1 MKLMTLMSKM
11 ATTKIP
17 FNSYTGLHKSMV
29 LCFKNRQL
37 DLSGVSRLMGIVNV
51 TPDSFSDG
59 GRCFNTDTAVAHGLR
74 LVEEG
79 ADIIDIGG
87 ESTRPGS
94 AAVDPEEEISRIV
107 PVIRE
112 LKRKNPDCIISADT
126 RKADVAVAAATAGA
140 DIINDVTGLQHSS
153 KLAAIA
159 AEYGTGLIL
168 MHMRGTPTTMQS
180 AENLEYADVV
190 KEVAEF
196 LLQAVGK
203 AIEYGVKRENIVI
216 DPGIG
221 FSKTPEQNLELIG
234 RIDEIRALGFPVL
247 AGHSRKSFIGAVLGR
262 KNPEERIW
270 GTAGVTAF
278 LTMRHAEIIRVHD
291 VAAMKDVITMF
302 SRCVEFSYN

>member
-1 MKLMTLMSKM
+1 M
-11 ATTKIP
+11 I
-17 FNSYTGLHKSMV
+17 

-59 GRCFNTDTAVAHGLR
+59 GRCFNSESAVAHGLK
-74 LVEEG
+74 LLEEG

-87 ESTRPGS
+87 ESTRPG
-94 AAVDPEEEISRIV
+94 AVAVSPEDETARIV

-126 RKADVAVAAATAGA
+126 RKREVAAAALAAGA
-140 DIINDVTGLQHSS
+140 DIINDIAGLRHSPEI
-153 KLAAIA
+153 AAIA
-159 AEYGTGLIL
+159 AEYGAGLIL
-168 MHMRGTPTTMQS
+168 MHMRGTPETMQS
-180 AENLEYADVV
+180 AENLKYCDIV
-190 KEVAEF
+190 KEVSEF
-196 LLQAVGK
+196 LLQAVEK
-203 AIEYGVKRENIVI
+203 ALEYGVKRENIVL

-234 RIDEIRALGFPVL
+234 RIEEIKALGFPVL

-262 KNPEERIW
+262 KNPEDRIF

-278 LTMRHAEIIRVHD
+278 LAMRRAEIIRVHD
-291 VAAMKDVITMF
+291 VRAMKDVVTML
-302 SRCVEFSYN
+302 SRCAEYGSK

>member
-1 MKLMTLMSKM
+1 
-11 ATTKIP
+11 
-17 FNSYTGLHKSMV
+17 MV

-59 GRCFNTDTAVAHGLR
+59 GRCFNTATAVAHGLN
-74 LVEEG
+74 LLEDG

-87 ESTRPGS
+87 ESTRPG
-94 AAVDPEEEISRIV
+94 AASVSPEEEAARIV

-112 LKRKNPDCIISADT
+112 LKRINPACIISADT
-126 RKADVAVAAATAGA
+126 RKAAVAGAAIAAGA
-140 DIINDVTGLQHSS
+140 DIINDITGLQHSPEI
-153 KLAAIA
+153 AAIA
-159 AEYGTGLIL
+159 AEHGAGLIL
-168 MHMRGTPTTMQS
+168 MHMRGTPETMQS
-180 AENLEYADVV
+180 AENLKYGDVIE
-190 KEVAEF
+190 EVSEF
-196 LLQAVGK
+196 LLHAVEK
-203 AIEYGVKRENIVI
+203 ALEYGVKRENIVL

-234 RIDEIRALGFPVL
+234 RIGEIKALGFPVL

-262 KNPEERIW
+262 KNPEERIF

-291 VAAMKDVITMF
+291 VRAMKDVVTMF
-302 SRCVEFSYN
+302 SRCADAGRRSQEAAGDGGLSSFRNKKFSGI